1 MTQDKSPSKSNRRR
15 LYAIVISVI
24 CIILFASVL
33 HFATQKGPSTDP
45 NLNALSN
52 TPPIQI
58 TLYEGEI
65 NATTYGFGTSPTE
78 LTSPGPQLNLQ
89 QDQSYTITVYNI
101 GTLPH
106 NWAIIGAQWA
116 PTVTN
121 GTLSPLMPIRTTFE
135 QFNANIG
142 TDADPI
148 QPGSHGTITIII
160 SPDAVN
166 QYPSLTYAY
175 CSQVSQDANTY
186 NMWGP
191 MDVYSA

>member
-1 MTQDKSPSKSNRRR
+1 
-15 LYAIVISVI
+15 VIGVM

-33 HFATQKGPSTDP
+33 HFAIQKGPSTDS
-45 NLNALSN
+45 NVNGVAN

-58 TLYEGEI
+58 ILYEGEI

-89 QDQSYTITVYNI
+89 QDQSYTITVYNT
-101 GTLPH
+101 GTNPH
-106 NWAIIGAQWA
+106 NFAIIGAQWA

-121 GTLSPLMPIRTTFE
+121 GVLTPLKPISTTFV
-135 QFNANIG
+135 QFGAQVGSDAN
-142 TDADPI
+142 PI
-148 QPGSHGTITIII
+148 QPGSHVTVTFAIA
-160 SPDAVN
+160 PADVN

-175 CSQVSQDANTY
+175 CSQVSQDANSY

-191 MDVYSA
+191 IEVYSA